1 MSPSPSADARSL
13 RSIRIATVDGGLILA
28 GASWWATPGD
38 CWLVAH
44 DIFHHH
50 PDDDGSFACEAMSF
64 GAQCWIEHHTDDL
77 RLGIDPTSLCAI
89 LEQVASQA
97 AERGLPTVRDTLILT
112 ADPPAHPKPDP
123 RFLERFQKLVEE
135 AVVESSFA
143 REFKNVDDATCAAIC
158 DGPNVAKIV
167 EWMSY
172 GFHRAQARFPDPQ
185 ATRLLFDGLSRALG
199 HWDRSANSKTSVD
212 DAFVVEIDEA
222 AGTARSHDPEVS
234 QVLVRCGVAGADFG
248 CDVQVRRRSGLRA
261 R

>member
-28 GASWWATPGD
+28 GASSWATPGD
-38 CWLVAH
+38 RWLVAH

-64 GAQCWIEHHTDDL
+64 GAQCWIEHHTDEL

-89 LEQVASQA
+89 LEQVA
-97 AERGLPTVRDTLILT
+97 ERNPDAVRDTLILT
-112 ADPPAHPKPDP
+112 ADPPAHPKPKP
-123 RFLERFQKLVEE
+123 RFLERFQRLVEE
-135 AVVESSFA
+135 AVVESTFA
-143 REFKNVDDATCAAIC
+143 REFKNVDDATCGQLC
-158 DGPNVAKIV
+158 DGPNVARIAD
-167 EWMSY
+167 WMSY
-172 GFHRAQARFPDPQ
+172 GFHRAQARFPDPE
-185 ATRLLFDGLSRALG
+185 ATRALFDGLSRALG
-199 HWDRSANSKTSVD
+199 QWERSANSKTSAD
-212 DAFVVEIDEA
+212 EAFAVEIDEA